1 MLNNQ
6 LAAGG
11 INFDRRTLRR
21 SFPIHADAPCS
32 VRLTMFGHAHANSSK
47 RGSFG
52 FSWTPAATMQKPA
65 FIASPL
71 RRQYDPEV
79 KAAIWRSREVD
90 LIGVHRHHKPAGVV
104 FIRPP
109 SKPTCP
115 LLRRMPQ
122 KTQAAFSPPRPNEFK
137 FIPRAPSRIS
147 GWVSDM
153 FPHWASYV
161 GWCVCHIRI
170 PTENPPTAPVPHR
183 A

>member
-1 MLNNQ
+1 M
-6 LAAGG
+6 
-11 INFDRRTLRR
+11 DRRTPSR
-21 SFPIHADAPCS
+21 SFRINSDAPCS
-32 VRLTMFGHAHANSSK
+32 VRLTMFAHAHANSSK

-52 FSWTPAATMQKPA
+52 FSGTRTATMQKPNP
-65 FIASPL
+65 IPSL
-71 RRQYDPEV
+71 IRRQYEPEV
-79 KAAIWRSREVD
+79 QAAIWRSREVD
-90 LIGVHRHHKPAGVV
+90 LNGVHRHHKPAGVV

-109 SKPTCP
+109 SKPTYP
-115 LLRRMPQ
+115 LVRRMPQ
-122 KTQAAFSPPRPNEFK
+122 KTQPAFSPPRPNEFK

-161 GWCVCHIRI
+161 GWCVCLVPI